1 MKVRSVKPCSE
12 FPDKVIVIC
21 DLDHPLNIKLLSA
34 FLRTSKEFDKTI
46 FLEKSDLA
54 WITSGAKRILVNS
67 NGKITVSGA
76 DDIDDAL
83 KAVDRIQKMHS
94 MMFEGGAA

>member
-1 MKVRSVKPCSE
+1 MKVRSVRPCSE
-12 FPDKVIVIC
+12 FPDKLIVIC
-21 DLDHPLNIKLLSA
+21 DLDRPLNIKLLATYLKS
-34 FLRTSKEFDKTI
+34 SKEFDKTI

-54 WITSGAKRILVNS
+54 WITSGVKKILVNS

-83 KAVDRIQKMHS
+83 KVVDRIQKTHS
-94 MMFEGGAA
+94 MALEGGVV